1 METGLNGAPAIG
13 TVAGGASAATSTQE
27 LIMVSNRGPLEHY
40 VDGDGRMQQR
50 RTAGGVATALAS
62 LQTDTPLTWIS
73 NATSEADKQV
83 AAQGHSINIG
93 GSKRLRQVS
102 SSAQAYELFYGT
114 ICNPVLWFLQHSLWN
129 RLERAPSERE
139 LQEAWVQGYLA
150 VNQTFAEAVVQ
161 ELDRGQQRGRVL
173 FHDYH
178 LYAAPLIVRNLRP
191 NALLQHFIHIPW
203 PEPSAWQEL
212 PRSIVISI
220 CEGLLAND
228 SVVFQTER
236 CVKNFMRTCEAFLS
250 GIAVDRSGGTV
261 MHGGRCTRIW
271 WNPVSVDIWDLR
283 SLLASPRAEAYRAKL
298 GAALN
303 ERTIVRVDR
312 LDASKNVA
320 AGFRAYG
327 RLLESHPEWAGKV
340 TFLAFLVPS
349 RTTVPEY
356 QAYADE
362 VFAEVAAVNARYGTS
377 DWTPIKVFH
386 EQNRTQA
393 LVALSL
399 YDVLLVNP
407 IIDGM
412 NLVSKE
418 GPVLNERD
426 GVLVLSTEAG
436 SFAELSSGALP
447 VDPDDVQG
455 TADALHT
462 ALSMSGSERRERSR
476 HLREAVIRHD
486 LSRWLHLLLED
497 PLEEAP
503 LAAGAGDEAA
513 RATRDRLLEQTPTTS
528 SRAANQ

>member
-13 TVAGGASAATSTQE
+13 TVASEANEGKSTRE

-40 VDGDGRMQQR
+40 LDGHGRIQRR

-62 LQTDTPLTWIS
+62 LQSDTPLTWIS
-73 NATSEADKQV
+73 GAGSETDRLL
-83 AAQGHSINIG
+83 AAQGQLIDLG
-93 GSKRLRQVS
+93 GNKRLRQVS
-102 SSAQAYELFYGT
+102 SSARAHELFYGT
-114 ICNPVLWFLQHSLWN
+114 LCNPVLWFLQHSLWD
-129 RLERAPSERE
+129 RLERAPSEGE
-139 LQEAWVQGYLA
+139 LHEAWEQGYLA
-150 VNQTFAEAVVQ
+150 VNRTFAEAVVQ
-161 ELDRGQQRGRVL
+161 ELDRGQHRSRVL

-178 LYAAPLIVRNLRP
+178 LYAAPLFVRNLRP

-203 PEPSAWQEL
+203 PEPEAWQEL
-212 PRSIVISI
+212 PRSIVASI

-236 CVKNFMRTCEAFLS
+236 CARNFTRTCEAFLS
-250 GIAVDRSGGTV
+250 GMAIDRSKGTV
-261 MHGGRCTRIW
+261 MRGGRHTRVW

-283 SLLASPRAEAYRAKL
+283 SLLASPEAEADRARL
-298 GAALN
+298 GAALS

-327 RLLESHPEWAGKV
+327 RLLESHPEWAGRV

-362 VFAEVAAVNARYGTS
+362 VFKEVEAVNARYGTS
-377 DWTPIKVFH
+377 EWTPIKVFH

-407 IIDGM
+407 IVDGM

-436 SFAELSSGALP
+436 SFAELSAGALP
-447 VDPDDVQG
+447 VHPEDVQG

-476 HLREAVIRHD
+476 HLREAVVRHD
-486 LSRWLHLLLED
+486 LSRWLHVLLED
-497 PLEEAP
+497 PLVEDP
-503 LAAGAGDEAA
+503 SAAGAGDEATHA
-513 RATRDRLLEQTPTTS
+513 PRAHLLEQTPTTS
-528 SRAANQ
+528 SRAAN